1 MTGPEAQTPPVGC
14 VVGHSPVRLFG
25 LDGAQRLERQLRAV
39 GVRHVRHD
47 GEALPADGAVQLVRG
62 DYLFDERTLRDLA
75 ANPGTILAVTDRR
88 GATIVAAHVA
98 AEWAADARALLAGT
112 VPPPVIP
119 GVAVRSAHSLS
130 SAYLGKLLKA
140 APPVLLPIS
149 SERVAAL
156 ERHLFAGSYKGVTDL
171 VTKWLWPLPA
181 RWATQWCARRGVTP
195 NAVTAV
201 SFVLAVL
208 TTLLFMRGAF
218 GLGLALGWLMTF
230 LDTVDGKLA
239 RVTVTSTP
247 FGHIFDHAID
257 VVHPPLWYLAWAY
270 GLAGD
275 AAGLAPLQA
284 AMVAIVVG
292 YIGGRL
298 IESAFEYVVGGFSLF
313 TWRPIDSWFRL
324 ITARRNPNLLLLTG
338 FALAGLPRQGL
349 EAVAVWTVLSS
360 LVLAVRLA
368 QAAVARSRRQALR
381 PWLEE
386 LGSDHG
392 DLPLYTR
399 PFVPD
404 PAALNRL
411 VS

>member
-1 MTGPEAQTPPVGC
+1 MTASDAQTPPVGC
-14 VVGHSPVRLFG
+14 VIGPSPVRLFG
-25 LDGAQRLERQLRAV
+25 LDGGQRLERQLRAV
-39 GVRHVRHD
+39 GLRHVVQD

-62 DYLFDERTLRDLA
+62 DYLYDDRTLRDLA
-75 ANPGTILAVTDRR
+75 ASPGTIVSVTDRR
-88 GATIVAAHVA
+88 GTTMVAAHVP
-98 AEWAADARALLAGT
+98 AEWAAAARALLAGT
-112 VPPPVIP
+112 VPPPAIP
-119 GVAVRSAHSLS
+119 DVSVRSPHSLS

-149 SERVAAL
+149 ASNAAAL

-181 RWATQWCARRGVTP
+181 RWATRWCARWGVTP

-208 TTLLFMRGAF
+208 TTLLFMRGHF

-270 GLAGD
+270 GVAGD
-275 AAGLAPLQA
+275 AAGLVPMQA

-292 YIGGRL
+292 YIAGRL
-298 IESAFEYVVGGFSLF
+298 IESAFEFFLAGFSLF
-313 TWRPIDSWFRL
+313 TWRPFDSWFRL
-324 ITARRNPNLLLLTG
+324 IIARRNPNLLLLTG
-338 FALAGLPRQGL
+338 FALAGQPRQGL
-349 EAVAVWTVLSS
+349 NAVAVWTVLSS
-360 LVLAVRLA
+360 LVLAIRLV
-368 QAAVARSRRQALR
+368 QAAIARIRRQSLHA
-381 PWLEE
+381 WLEE
-386 LGSDHG
+386 VGRDHA
-392 DLPLYTR
+392 DLPFYTR
-399 PFVPD
+399 PFVPN
-404 PAALNRL
+404 PAAMNRL
-411 VS
+411 VP

>member
-1 MTGPEAQTPPVGC
+1 MTTPDAQTPPVGC
-14 VVGHSPVRLFG
+14 VIGHSPVRLFG

-39 GVRHVRHD
+39 GLRQVRHD

-62 DYLFDERTLRDLA
+62 DYLFDDRTLRDLA
-75 ANPGTILAVTDRR
+75 ASPGTILSVTDRR
-88 GATIVAAHVA
+88 GTTMVAAHVP
-98 AEWAADARALLAGT
+98 AEWAAEARALLAGT

-119 GVAVRSAHSLS
+119 DVSVRSAHGLS

-149 SERVAAL
+149 AGGAAAL
-156 ERHLFAGSYKGVTDL
+156 ERHLFEGSYKGVTDL

-181 RWATQWCARRGVTP
+181 RWATGWCARWGVTP
-195 NAVTAV
+195 NAVTAL

-218 GLGLALGWLMTF
+218 ALGLALGWLMTF

-270 GLAGD
+270 GVAGD
-275 AAGLAPLQA
+275 ANGLAPMQA

-292 YIGGRL
+292 YIAGRL
-298 IESAFEYVVGGFSLF
+298 IESAFEHGLAGFSLF

-349 EAVAVWTVLSS
+349 DAVAVWTVLSS
-360 LVLAVRLA
+360 LILAIRLG
-368 QAAVARSRRQALR
+368 QAAIARSRRQALR

-386 LGSDHG
+386 VGREHA

-399 PFVPD
+399 PFVAN
-404 PAALNRL
+404 PAALQRL
-411 VS
+411 VP